1 MAKGTQQARVDKL
14 TTRGVIENFGATVSP
29 SRTGYPILTLRRSH
43 QAAPATRSWP
53 SSGYSILAFI
63 RLRIAKVA

>member
-1 MAKGTQQARVDKL
+1 M
-14 TTRGVIENFGATVSP
+14 IENFGATVSP